1 MGIDSTAGSG
11 TDPTLDIRPY
21 EERDRAGLVD
31 LWRRCGLT
39 RPWNDPDLDIDRKLA
54 VGGDLLLV
62 AHDPAS
68 PVGDRSVGGESVDDV
83 LVGDVLVGSVMVGYD
98 GHRGWINYLAVDP
111 GRRRRGIG
119 ELLMAVA
126 EQRLLAVGC
135 PKINLQIRRTN
146 LGAVEFYRSLGFVE
160 DEVTSMGKRLIDD
173 APPSGG

>member
-1 MGIDSTAGSG
+1 MTRA
-11 TDPTLDIRPY
+11 TLTVRPFT
-21 EERDRAGLVD
+21 EQDRPIVVALWERCD
-31 LWRRCGLT
+31 LT
-39 RPWNDPDLDIDRKLA
+39 RPWNDPGLDIDRKLA
-54 VGGDLLLV
+54 AGPAGFLIGTVTSAVGSPEIV
-62 AHDPAS
+62 A
-68 PVGDRSVGGESVDDV
+68 
-83 LVGDVLVGSVMVGYD
+83 SVMVGYD

-119 ELLMAVA
+119 ERLMAVA

-173 APPSGG
+173 APPSVG